1 MILLLLNI
9 GGKTIIIVLYLR
21 ELQEGKQMIE
31 INNTVAALIES
42 LKTANDKQRTAITNK
57 LSLDYN
63 NAIPMLWSKVLAE
76 DNPRVILSVIRDILK
91 KEKPKGMLRRTI
103 GNSKEKLA
111 ALLSHSDPKV
121 RKNVCGVIGELGD
134 PAYLTSLYNAYDS
147 EDQLFVRY
155 SYVLAIGNCGGAIDA
170 DRLRIILENLI
181 KENAYDDNAALV
193 TNNKHINE
201 EKLALTRAIDKLS
214 PPVRH
219 EFKGFENPVPMMLT
233 VMNYQYQLTLKEL
246 EEKSIEGRLVDDG
259 ILIHEKDL
267 DKVYSCRTFYELF
280 YPLDECKDLEFDYKV
295 IAAAIIDANIVDFL
309 NQCHD
314 SETNSPFGYR
324 VEFKTADYNRDRSEF
339 VKNLARELDELSCGN
354 LKNSPSSYEVEVRI
368 VEKNNLCSVFMKL
381 YSFKDNRFD
390 YRKNDLATSIN
401 PVTAAIAIKSLE
413 KWLQPSAKVIDPFC
427 GTGTMLIERAKL
439 EEFETL
445 TGIDIFRT
453 AIAAATINSKLA
465 NLKIELIDEDI
476 LEYSTVDLFDEL
488 ITNMPFDNRSATHN
502 KYADLYSEFVKK
514 IPSLVRPGGMAFV
527 YTIEKQLFREVL
539 MDNEELEL
547 LQEIK
552 IESGRLTPHV
562 FVLRV
567 K

>member
-1 MILLLLNI
+1 
-9 GGKTIIIVLYLR
+9 
-21 ELQEGKQMIE
+21 MIE

-42 LKTANDKQRTAITNK
+42 LKTSNDKQRTAITNK

-63 NAIPMLWSKVLAE
+63 NAIPALWSKIITE
-76 DNPRVILSVIRDILK
+76 DNPRGLLSVMRDILK
-91 KEKPKGMLRRTI
+91 KEKPKGMFRRTV

-111 ALLSHSDPKV
+111 TLLQHSDPKV

-134 PAYLTSLYNAYDS
+134 PAYLTSLYNAYAS
-147 EDQLFVRY
+147 EDQLFVRH

-170 DRLRIILENLI
+170 ENLREILKELII
-181 KENAYDDNAALV
+181 KEKSSEGTESEV
-193 TNNKHINE
+193 TNTKHINE
-201 EKLALTRAIDKLS
+201 EKLALSRAIDKLS

-219 EFKGFENPVPMMLT
+219 EFKGFENPVPMLLT

-246 EEKSIEGRLVDDG
+246 EEKSIDGTLVDEG
-259 ILIHEKDL
+259 ILIHENDL

-280 YPLDECKDLEFDYKV
+280 YPLEECKDLEFDYKE

-309 NQCHD
+309 NKCHE
-314 SETNSPFGYR
+314 SESNSPFGYR
-324 VEFKTADYNRDRSEF
+324 VEFKTADYNRDRSDF
-339 VKNLARELDELSCGN
+339 VKNLARELDELSCGD

-368 VEKNNLCSVFMKL
+368 VEKDNLCSVFVKL
-381 YSFKDNRFD
+381 YSFKDNRFG

-401 PVTAAIAIKSLE
+401 PVTAAIVIKSIE
-413 KWLQPSAKVIDPFC
+413 KRLRPSAKVIDPFC

-439 EEFETL
+439 EEYGTL
-445 TGIDIFRT
+445 TGVDIFRT

-465 NLKIELIDEDI
+465 NVDIDLIDEDI
-476 LEYSTVDLFDEL
+476 LEYSNSEPFDEL
-488 ITNMPFDNRSATHN
+488 ITNMPFDNKSSTHN

-514 IPSLVRPGGMAFV
+514 IPRLVRPGGMAFV
-527 YTIEKQLFREVL
+527 YTIEKQLFRDVL
-539 MDNEELEL
+539 IDNEQLEL

-562 FVLRV
+562 FVIRI

>member
-1 MILLLLNI
+1 
-9 GGKTIIIVLYLR
+9 
-21 ELQEGKQMIE
+21 MIE
-31 INNTVAALIES
+31 INNSVAALIES

-63 NAIPMLWSKVLAE
+63 NAIPALWSKIITE
-76 DNPRVILSVIRDILK
+76 DNPRGLLSVMRDILK
-91 KEKPKGMLRRTI
+91 KEKPKGMFRRTV

-111 ALLSHSDPKV
+111 ALLQNCDPKV

-134 PAYLTSLYNAYDS
+134 PAYLTSLYNAYAC
-147 EDQLFVRY
+147 EDQLFVRP

-170 DRLRIILENLI
+170 ENLREILKDLII
-181 KENAYDDNAALV
+181 KEKACEGSDSEV

-201 EKLALTRAIDKLS
+201 EKLALSRAIDKLS

-219 EFKGFENPVPMMLT
+219 EFKGFENPVPMLLT

-246 EEKSIEGRLVDDG
+246 DEKSIEGTLVDNG
-259 ILIHEKDL
+259 ILIHENDL

-280 YPLDECKDLEFDYKV
+280 YPLEECTDLEFDYKS
-295 IAAAIIDANIVDFL
+295 IASAIIDANIVDFL

-324 VEFKTADYNRDRSEF
+324 VEFKTADYNRDRSDF
-339 VKNLARELDELSCGN
+339 VKNLARELDELSCGD

-368 VEKNNLCSVFMKL
+368 VEKNNLCSVFLKL
-381 YSFKDNRFD
+381 YSFNDTRFN
-390 YRKNDLATSIN
+390 YRRNDLATSIN
-401 PVTAAIAIKSLE
+401 PVTSAIVMKSIE
-413 KWLQPSAKVIDPFC
+413 KWLDSSAKVIDPFC

-453 AIAAATINSKLA
+453 AISAATINSKLA
-465 NLKIELIDEDI
+465 NVNIDLIDEDI
-476 LEYSTVDLFDEL
+476 LEYSTSELFDEL
-488 ITNMPFDNRSATHN
+488 ITNMPFDNKSATHN
-502 KYADLYSEFVKK
+502 KYAELYSEFTKK

-539 MDNEELEL
+539 LDNDQLEL

-562 FVLRV
+562 FVIRV